1 MTFAELLTII
11 MLSCGSGTDNH
22 TYCQKELLRC
32 VLSFQQGNAT
42 EKSNRQALTHCIM
55 VTK

>member
-32 VLSFQQGNAT
+32 VMKFQDGDTSAA
-42 EKSNRQALTHCIM
+42 SNKRALNHCIM